1 MDDVTDIK
9 RIGVSRL
16 TLGLIM
22 SVASISGVVVWKAAS
37 VANQISDLEAK
48 VAVIE
53 QNTGTDS
60 SVLAKLEEISDGV
73 QENEN
78 GIANLHAARL
88 DDLDRFA
95 PSLIVEA
102 IAVDMDAVIRE
113 VNDMKEIVAGLAWIP
128 TEFTMVHERIDE
140 LEDNYGSC
148 LSAYKKN
155 GWRERSLTR
164 IRIVENPG
172 EAG

>member
-1 MDDVTDIK
+1 MNDITDIK
-9 RIGVSRL
+9 KIGVSRL

-102 IAVDMDAVIRE
+102 IAADMNALTKE
-113 VNDMKEIVAGLAWIP
+113 VEDMKQIVAGLAWIP

-140 LEDNYGSC
+140 LEDD
-148 LSAYKKN
+148 
-155 GWRERSLTR
+155 
-164 IRIVENPG
+164 
-172 EAG
+172 

>member
-1 MDDVTDIK
+1 MDDITDIK

-22 SVASISGVVVWKAAS
+22 SVASISGVIVWKAAS

-60 SVLAKLEEISDGV
+60 SVLAKLDEIQNGVEENANAISAV
-73 QENEN
+73 R
-78 GIANLHAARL
+78 AARL

-95 PSLIVEA
+95 PSVVVEA
-102 IAVDMDAVIRE
+102 MASDMNHVIRE
-113 VNDMKEIVAGLAWIP
+113 VNDMKEVVAGLAWIP

-140 LEDNYGSC
+140 LE
-148 LSAYKKN
+148 
-155 GWRERSLTR
+155 E
-164 IRIVENPG
+164 
-172 EAG
+172 

>member
-1 MDDVTDIK
+1 MDDITDIK

-102 IAVDMDAVIRE
+102 IAADMNTVIKEVD
-113 VNDMKEIVAGLAWIP
+113 DMKQIVAGLSWIP
-128 TEFTMVHERIDE
+128 QEFNMVWERLDE
-140 LEDNYGSC
+140 LEGD
-148 LSAYKKN
+148 
-155 GWRERSLTR
+155 
-164 IRIVENPG
+164 
-172 EAG
+172 

>member
-140 LEDNYGSC
+140 LEGD
-148 LSAYKKN
+148 
-155 GWRERSLTR
+155 
-164 IRIVENPG
+164 
-172 EAG
+172 

>member
-60 SVLAKLEEISDGV
+60 SVLAKLDEISDGV
-73 QENEN
+73 KENEN
-78 GIANLHAARL
+78 GISNLHAARL

-102 IAVDMDAVIRE
+102 IAADMNALTKE
-113 VNDMKEIVAGLAWIP
+113 VEDMKQIVAGLAWIP

-140 LEDNYGSC
+140 LEDD
-148 LSAYKKN
+148 
-155 GWRERSLTR
+155 
-164 IRIVENPG
+164 
-172 EAG
+172 

>member
-1 MDDVTDIK
+1 
-9 RIGVSRL
+9 
-16 TLGLIM
+16 M

-113 VNDMKEIVAGLAWIP
+113 VNDMKEIVAGLACIP

-140 LEDNYGSC
+140 LEDD
-148 LSAYKKN
+148 
-155 GWRERSLTR
+155 
-164 IRIVENPG
+164 
-172 EAG
+172 

>member
-1 MDDVTDIK
+1 
-9 RIGVSRL
+9 
-16 TLGLIM
+16 M
-22 SVASISGVVVWKAAS
+22 SVASTSGVVVWKAAS

-140 LEDNYGSC
+140 LEDD
-148 LSAYKKN
+148 
-155 GWRERSLTR
+155 
-164 IRIVENPG
+164 
-172 EAG
+172 

>member
-1 MDDVTDIK
+1 
-9 RIGVSRL
+9 
-16 TLGLIM
+16 M

-60 SVLAKLEEISDGV
+60 SVLAKLDEISDGV
-73 QENEN
+73 KENEN
-78 GIANLHAARL
+78 GIRNLHASRL

-102 IAVDMDAVIRE
+102 IAADMNALTKE
-113 VNDMKEIVAGLAWIP
+113 VEDMKQIVAGLAWIP

-140 LEDNYGSC
+140 LEDN
-148 LSAYKKN
+148 
-155 GWRERSLTR
+155 
-164 IRIVENPG
+164 
-172 EAG
+172 

>member
-1 MDDVTDIK
+1 MDDITDIK

-60 SVLAKLEEISDGV
+60 SGLAKLDEIQHGV
-73 QENEN
+73 QENADA
-78 GIANLHAARL
+78 ISDVRAARL

-102 IAVDMDAVIRE
+102 IAADMDAVIRE

-140 LEDNYGSC
+140 LED
-148 LSAYKKN
+148 
-155 GWRERSLTR
+155 
-164 IRIVENPG
+164 
-172 EAG
+172 

>member
-1 MDDVTDIK
+1 MNDITDIK

-60 SVLAKLEEISDGV
+60 SVLAKLDEISDGV
-73 QENEN
+73 KENEN
-78 GIANLHAARL
+78 GISNLHAARL

-102 IAVDMDAVIRE
+102 IAADMNALTRE
-113 VNDMKEIVAGLAWIP
+113 VEDMKQIVAGLAWIP

-140 LEDNYGSC
+140 LEED
-148 LSAYKKN
+148 
-155 GWRERSLTR
+155 
-164 IRIVENPG
+164 
-172 EAG
+172 

>member
-140 LEDNYGSC
+140 LEDD
-148 LSAYKKN
+148 
-155 GWRERSLTR
+155 
-164 IRIVENPG
+164 
-172 EAG
+172 

>member
-1 MDDVTDIK
+1 MNDITDIK
-9 RIGVSRL
+9 KIGVSRL

-102 IAVDMDAVIRE
+102 IAADMNTVIKEVD
-113 VNDMKEIVAGLAWIP
+113 DMKQIVAGLAWIP

-140 LEDNYGSC
+140 LEGD
-148 LSAYKKN
+148 
-155 GWRERSLTR
+155 
-164 IRIVENPG
+164 
-172 EAG
+172 

>member
-1 MDDVTDIK
+1 MNDITDIK
-9 RIGVSRL
+9 KIGVSRL

-113 VNDMKEIVAGLAWIP
+113 VDDMKQIVAGLAWIP

-140 LEDNYGSC
+140 LEDN
-148 LSAYKKN
+148 
-155 GWRERSLTR
+155 
-164 IRIVENPG
+164 
-172 EAG
+172 

>member
-1 MDDVTDIK
+1 
-9 RIGVSRL
+9 
-16 TLGLIM
+16 M

-60 SVLAKLEEISDGV
+60 SVLAKLDEISDGV
-73 QENEN
+73 KENEN
-78 GIANLHAARL
+78 GISNLHAARL

-102 IAVDMDAVIRE
+102 IAADMNALTKE
-113 VNDMKEIVAGLAWIP
+113 VEDMKQIVAGLAWIP

-140 LEDNYGSC
+140 IEDD
-148 LSAYKKN
+148 
-155 GWRERSLTR
+155 
-164 IRIVENPG
+164 
-172 EAG
+172 

>member
-60 SVLAKLEEISDGV
+60 SVLAKLDEIQNGVEENADSISDV
-73 QENEN
+73 R
-78 GIANLHAARL
+78 AARL

-95 PSLIVEA
+95 PSLVVEA
-102 IAVDMDAVIRE
+102 MASDMNQIIRE

-140 LEDNYGSC
+140 LED
-148 LSAYKKN
+148 
-155 GWRERSLTR
+155 
-164 IRIVENPG
+164 
-172 EAG
+172 

>member
-1 MDDVTDIK
+1 
-9 RIGVSRL
+9 
-16 TLGLIM
+16 M

-102 IAVDMDAVIRE
+102 IAADMNTVIKEVD
-113 VNDMKEIVAGLAWIP
+113 DMKQIVAGLAWIP

-140 LEDNYGSC
+140 LEGD
-148 LSAYKKN
+148 
-155 GWRERSLTR
+155 
-164 IRIVENPG
+164 
-172 EAG
+172 

>member
-60 SVLAKLEEISDGV
+60 SVLAKLDEISDGV
-73 QENEN
+73 KENEN

-128 TEFTMVHERIDE
+128 TEFTMVHERIDD
-140 LEDNYGSC
+140 LEDD
-148 LSAYKKN
+148 
-155 GWRERSLTR
+155 
-164 IRIVENPG
+164 
-172 EAG
+172 

>member
-22 SVASISGVVVWKAAS
+22 SVASISGVIVWKAAS

-60 SVLAKLEEISDGV
+60 SVLAKLDEIQNGV
-73 QENEN
+73 QEN
-78 GIANLHAARL
+78 ANAISAVRAARL

-95 PSLIVEA
+95 PSVVVEA
-102 IAVDMDAVIRE
+102 IASDMNQVIRE

-128 TEFTMVHERIDE
+128 TEFTMVQERIDE
-140 LEDNYGSC
+140 LEN
-148 LSAYKKN
+148 
-155 GWRERSLTR
+155 
-164 IRIVENPG
+164 
-172 EAG
+172 

>member
-1 MDDVTDIK
+1 MNDITDIK
-9 RIGVSRL
+9 KIGVSRL

-102 IAVDMDAVIRE
+102 IAADMNTVIKEVD
-113 VNDMKEIVAGLAWIP
+113 DMKQIVAGLAWIP

-140 LEDNYGSC
+140 LEDN
-148 LSAYKKN
+148 
-155 GWRERSLTR
+155 
-164 IRIVENPG
+164 
-172 EAG
+172 

>member
-113 VNDMKEIVAGLAWIP
+113 VDDMKQIVAGLAWIP
-128 TEFTMVHERIDE
+128 TEFTMVHQRIDE
-140 LEDNYGSC
+140 LGDN
-148 LSAYKKN
+148 
-155 GWRERSLTR
+155 
-164 IRIVENPG
+164 
-172 EAG
+172 

>member
-1 MDDVTDIK
+1 
-9 RIGVSRL
+9 
-16 TLGLIM
+16 M

-60 SVLAKLEEISDGV
+60 SVLAKLDEIQNGVEENANAISAV
-73 QENEN
+73 R
-78 GIANLHAARL
+78 AARL

-95 PSLIVEA
+95 PSVVVEA
-102 IAVDMDAVIRE
+102 MASDMNHVIRE
-113 VNDMKEIVAGLAWIP
+113 VNDMKEVVAGLAWIP

-140 LEDNYGSC
+140 LE
-148 LSAYKKN
+148 
-155 GWRERSLTR
+155 E
-164 IRIVENPG
+164 
-172 EAG
+172 

>member
-102 IAVDMDAVIRE
+102 IAADMNTIIKEVD
-113 VNDMKEIVAGLAWIP
+113 DMKQIVAGLSWIP
-128 TEFTMVHERIDE
+128 TEFTMVHERIDD
-140 LEDNYGSC
+140 LEDD
-148 LSAYKKN
+148 
-155 GWRERSLTR
+155 
-164 IRIVENPG
+164 
-172 EAG
+172 

>member
-1 MDDVTDIK
+1 MNDITDIK

-60 SVLAKLEEISDGV
+60 SVLAKLDEISDGV
-73 QENEN
+73 KEN
-78 GIANLHAARL
+78 GISNLHAARL

-102 IAVDMDAVIRE
+102 IAADMNALTKE
-113 VNDMKEIVAGLAWIP
+113 VEDMKQIVAGLAWIP

-140 LEDNYGSC
+140 LEDN
-148 LSAYKKN
+148 
-155 GWRERSLTR
+155 
-164 IRIVENPG
+164 
-172 EAG
+172 